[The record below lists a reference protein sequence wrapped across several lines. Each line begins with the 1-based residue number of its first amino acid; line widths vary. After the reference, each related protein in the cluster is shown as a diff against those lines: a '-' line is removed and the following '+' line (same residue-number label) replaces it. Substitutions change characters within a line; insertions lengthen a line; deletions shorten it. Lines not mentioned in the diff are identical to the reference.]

1 MIEND
6 YKMRLLRELSRIND
20 ELAVRN
26 VLELYIS
33 SGKTIDIEKCIE
45 TVKEIRK
52 AVSR

>member
-6 YKMRLLRELSRIND
+6 YKMKLLRELRQIKD
-20 ELAVRN
+20 ELAIRN

-33 SGKTIDIEKCIE
+33 SGKTIDIEKCVE